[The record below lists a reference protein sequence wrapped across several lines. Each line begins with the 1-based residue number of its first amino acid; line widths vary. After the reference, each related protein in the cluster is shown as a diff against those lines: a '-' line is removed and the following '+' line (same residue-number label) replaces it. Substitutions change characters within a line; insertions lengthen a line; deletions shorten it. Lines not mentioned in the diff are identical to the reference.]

1 MFVYAGVSV
10 IGRIEGFFRENE
22 SWYSKK
28 LPVRLGRSLKQ
39 VRALICLHDAAHLAT
54 RPWWAA

>member
-28 LPVRLGRSLKQ
+28 LPVRLRRSLKQ
-39 VRALICLHDAAHLAT
+39 VRALICLHDATHLET
-54 RPWWAA
+54 RPW